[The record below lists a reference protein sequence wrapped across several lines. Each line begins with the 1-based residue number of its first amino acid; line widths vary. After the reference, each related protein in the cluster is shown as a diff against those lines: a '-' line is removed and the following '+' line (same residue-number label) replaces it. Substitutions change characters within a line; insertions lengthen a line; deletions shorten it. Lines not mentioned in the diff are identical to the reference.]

1 MTEQTATFS
10 PDWISLPGDTI
21 LDMLG
26 ERGWKQAEFAERI
39 GFTTKHVSQLINGK
53 SAITEDA
60 AIRLER
66 VLGSSARF
74 WMNRESQYREALAR
88 EVELEA
94 LKNDVEWLKD
104 IPVAHMVKCQWMD
117 ECKSKAAQVAEALK
131 FFGVASV
138 DAWRSKYATPLAAFR
153 ASEKFDKQPGAVAAW
168 LRQGERRANEIRTLP
183 FDKATFK
190 VTLESLRALTNE
202 ADPNVFV
209 PALVEACAVAGVAVV
224 FEPTPAKCPVSGAT
238 RWIAADKALLMLSLR
253 HKSNDH
259 LWFSFFH
266 EAGHLLLHGKKML
279 FIETKELDGK
289 QEDEAN
295 QFAANVLIPKQYEER
310 LMLLGHAALAIRA
323 FAKEVGVAPG
333 IILGRMQKDGLIP
346 WATKL
351 NSLKERYQWS
361 LEAE

>member
-1 MTEQTATFS
+1 MTEQTASFS

-39 GFTTKHVSQLINGK
+39 GFTTKHVSRLINGK
-53 SAITEDA
+53 SALTEDA

-88 EVELEA
+88 EAELEA
-94 LKNDVEWLKD
+94 LKDDVEWLKE
-104 IPVAHMVKCQWMD
+104 IPVAHMVKCQWMAQRN
-117 ECKSKAAQVAEALK
+117 SKAAQVAEALK

-168 LRQGERRANEIRTLP
+168 LRHGERCADKVRTAP
-183 FDKATFK
+183 FDKAKFK
-190 VTLESLRALTNE
+190 AALEALRPLTNE
-202 ADPNVFV
+202 PDPDVFV
-209 PALVEACAVAGVAVV
+209 PALVEECAAAGVAVV
-224 FEPTPAKCPVSGAT
+224 FAPAPSGCPASGAT
-238 RWIAADKALLMLSLR
+238 KWIASDKALLMLSLR
-253 HKSNDH
+253 HLSNDH

-279 FIETKELDGK
+279 FIETNEMDGK
-289 QEDEAN
+289 QEGEAN
-295 QFAANVLIPKQYEER
+295 QFAANVLIPKQHEER
-310 LMLLGHAALAIRA
+310 LLLLEHTASAIRA

-346 WATKL
+346 WPTKL